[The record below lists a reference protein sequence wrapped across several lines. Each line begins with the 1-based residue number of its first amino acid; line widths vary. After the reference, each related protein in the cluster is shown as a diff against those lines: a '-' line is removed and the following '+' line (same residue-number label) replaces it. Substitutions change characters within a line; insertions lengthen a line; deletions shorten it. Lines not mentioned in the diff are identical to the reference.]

1 MKELDLQRVAL
12 KNYYQAQLEDAIA
25 EKVEEFQVQLN
36 SFQNELKNDAEKR
49 ERLLGERAIKQI
61 EMIHKK
67 NEEEIVLINKKFAEE
82 VDLYRVQLFNASRT
96 IDSLEE
102 KLNEYRIRRFVTLK
116 YSKQSIFN
124 SFF

>member
-25 EKVEEFQVQLN
+25 AKVEELQVQLN
-36 SFQNELKNDAEKR
+36 SFQTELKNDAEKR
-49 ERLLGERAIKQI
+49 EKLLGERAIKQI
-61 EMIHKK
+61 ELIHKK

-102 KLNEYRIRRFVTLK
+102 KLNEYRIRRFVT
-116 YSKQSIFN
+116 YRTN
-124 SFF
+124 